1 MSGIKCSGMK
11 VAKPYPHLYKD
22 KDRQGEVRWRLRA
35 PGRKTATIKGDFGSP
50 EFAANYRAA
59 LEGTPTPVGT
69 IPTKTG
75 TMVALARSYLRSAA
89 FAALSPAT
97 QRARRHLIENYIIER
112 WGTLPVA
119 GLQRHH
125 VKRIMEALAVTPGT
139 ARNVLSMLRILMTQ
153 AVEEGLRSDDPT
165 AAVKRPKLSKDG
177 WHTWTEAEIAQYE
190 AHHSIGTMARL
201 AFALALHTGQRS
213 SDLIRM
219 GKQHVSGGK
228 IAVKQQKTGTSL
240 KVPLHPELKAIIEA
254 TPSGH
259 MTFLVSE
266 VGKPFRNANSFGHR
280 MRLWSRLAGLIG
292 CPLHGLR
299 KACCRRLAEAG
310 CTASEIMAIS
320 GHKSMA
326 EAERYCRDAEQE
338 RMADRAISRTET
350 YPRLAQSYPR
360 EA

>member
-1 MSGIKCSGMK
+1 MK

-97 QRARRHLIENYIIER
+97 ARTSTPDRELHHRKVGHSARGWTPTSPRQEDHGSSGRDTWHGAQRLIHAPHSYDSSCRGRAQERRSYSCGQE
-112 WGTLPVA
+112 
-119 GLQRHH
+119 
-125 VKRIMEALAVTPGT
+125 
-139 ARNVLSMLRILMTQ
+139 
-153 AVEEGLRSDDPT
+153 
-165 AAVKRPKLSKDG
+165 PKLSKDG

-240 KVPLHPELKAIIEA
+240 KVPLHRELKAIIEA

-310 CTASEIMAIS
+310 CTASQIMAIS